1 MRKEIS
7 NTDKNKSEASQ
18 KDLRNDRS
26 EATKSCWILPCCE
39 DRGPNGPGA
48 YRVEKLVLGTS
59 EIIDWG
65 LTILKIPDIW
75 KKTEGEDIKVAV
87 LDSGIAFEHFD
98 FSERN
103 PYKPYDRIGHIQDK
117 RYNLPDAILNIKD
130 FTGSLFGVSDLLGH
144 GTHVAGIIAAR
155 KNSTGVVGVAPKAKL
170 LIGKVLGDKGRGS
183 HEALAEGI
191 WWAIKQKADIIS
203 MSLGSSE
210 ENEEVHKAIQDAYSA
225 GIFLI
230 CAAGNKVHKG
240 QNLEPGDP
248 EKESLDFPAKFDE
261 TIAVGAI
268 NCELKVPYYSPEH
281 EVDIAA
287 PGDQITSSYPP
298 QICAVLSGTS
308 MAAAFV
314 SGLVAL
320 ILSKHRK
327 YDNEGKSNRTKVKT
341 REQLIEHLM
350 RFTVEADSIADDPRQ
365 GFDFIKP

>member
-7 NTDKNKSEASQ
+7 NADKNKSEASK

-26 EATKSCWILPCCE
+26 EATRSCWNLPCCE

-48 YRVEKLVLGTS
+48 FRVETLNLGAS

-65 LTILKIPDIW
+65 LKILKIPDIW
-75 KKTEGEDIKVAV
+75 KRTKGEGIKVAV
-87 LDSGIAFEHFD
+87 LDSGIALEHFD
-98 FSERN
+98 FSNRD
-103 PYKPYDRIGHIQDK
+103 PHKPYDRIDHIQEK
-117 RYNLPDAILNIKD
+117 RHKLPNAIHKIKD

-155 KNSTGVVGVAPKAKL
+155 RNNTGVVGVAPKVKL

-191 WWAIKQKADIIS
+191 RWASDQGAHIIS

-210 ENEEVHKAIQDAYSA
+210 ENDKVHEAIKDAYSK
-225 GIFLI
+225 GILLI
-230 CAAGNKVHKG
+230 CSAGNKVHKG
-240 QNLEPGDP
+240 QDLVPGDK
-248 EKESLDFPAKFDE
+248 EKESLDYPAKFDE

-268 NCELKVPYYSPEH
+268 NRDLKVPYYSPGEH
-281 EVDIAA
+281 KVDIVA
-287 PGDQITSSYPP
+287 PGDKITSSYPP

-314 SGLVAL
+314 SGVVAL
-320 ILSKHRK
+320 ILSK
-327 YDNEGKSNRTKVKT
+327 TKVKS
-341 REQLIEHLM
+341 REELIEDL
-350 RFTVEADSIADDPRQ
+350 REYTVDLDSIKPDP
-365 GFDFIKP
+365 GNEFGLIKPEDVHKKR